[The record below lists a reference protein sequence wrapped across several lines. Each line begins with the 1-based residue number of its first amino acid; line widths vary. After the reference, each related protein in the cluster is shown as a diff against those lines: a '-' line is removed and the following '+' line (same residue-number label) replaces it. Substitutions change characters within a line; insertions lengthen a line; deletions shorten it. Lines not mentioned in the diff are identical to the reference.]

1 MLKIVVVLAECDGRA
16 DERMIFFGI
25 ISRQMQVNVS
35 WASMKEILL
44 SMIATVEKFMAMKM
58 TSRTEL
64 VPGLIII
71 SATLIQT

>member
-1 MLKIVVVLAECDGRA
+1 
-16 DERMIFFGI
+16 
-25 ISRQMQVNVS
+25 
-35 WASMKEILL
+35 MKKILL